1 MFLKFY
7 RGKTSKGTLFNFL
20 ENTKKLKCQ
29 INNNAFYDALIFQQ
43 KITVQSFILVG
54 TYSPHFLESG
64 SLILK
69 YSQKYLLEIQVKK
82 YTKEVR
88 EVIAK

>member
-29 INNNAFYDALIFQQ
+29 INNNAFYDALIFQ
-43 KITVQSFILVG
+43 
-54 TYSPHFLESG
+54 
-64 SLILK
+64 
-69 YSQKYLLEIQVKK
+69 
-82 YTKEVR
+82 
-88 EVIAK
+88 